1 MDDLKYRKPSWHA
14 QAKGGEKKA
23 EPEEPFGFSRFSGAP
38 KPKNGGQKKP
48 LPIAD
53 RGYESDESMPSLMT
67 ISDSSEAP
75 DDASDDDEYD
85 SDEDSEEE
93 SEDEDEY
100 YDEDEEDHL
109 REMLR
114 EAMDMAAADPDFY
127 DPRSDAA
134 YFKEA
139 AEDKQ
144 GNAFIKLLGSLRG
157 MSKDI

>member
-38 KPKNGGQKKP
+38 KAKNGGQKKP

-157 MSKDI
+157 MSDVI